1 MMLEYSLSCSENTKT
16 NAALISI
23 SSNDNN
29 IPGFKPSDVKELG
42 VYKYLNTSVDNNAFY
57 TEIPLTKENHIEE
70 IKLVLWQK
78 DAKIKILSAKL
89 FAIQ

>member
-1 MMLEYSLSCSENTKT
+1 M
-16 NAALISI
+16 
-23 SSNDNN
+23 DNN
-29 IPGFKPSDVKELG
+29 
-42 VYKYLNTSVDNNAFY
+42 TFY

>member
-1 MMLEYSLSCSENTKT
+1 MLL
-16 NAALISI
+16 L
-23 SSNDNN
+23 
-29 IPGFKPSDVKELG
+29 
-42 VYKYLNTSVDNNAFY
+42 YLNTSVDNNTFY